1 MKKYIY
7 LKEGEIIQEGDEQ
20 KGLHGWMTLDGDY
33 FGTKVRYSEQQ
44 EMHFRRPIPH
54 TGDVQFLMCVSILV
68 PVIVNCDGR
77 EQESI
82 EAEAGELA
90 YQKVLDDPRKY
101 ISYENIDWRD
111 CKVDEVQ
118 PKYIQKAGRLDWPV
132 STHIEPFNT
141 DEPKNPGKYRMLEDG
156 EYFEDGDEEGM
167 EDGTF
172 KPLSPGAIGYV
183 YDIGFGPYRRPI
195 TEPQYRPF
203 LEGDVIEEGDQLGYN
218 GEWHD
223 FDQRNHGETI
233 YPDWAKHSRKL
244 IK

>member
-68 PVIVNCDGR
+68 PVIVKCD
-77 EQESI
+77 
-82 EAEAGELA
+82 ELA
-90 YQKVLDDPRKY
+90 QDEIEMIAGDAVIRK
-101 ISYENIDWRD
+101 IKGDVDSYVCHENIDWPA
-111 CKVDEVQ
+111 CKVDEIQ
-118 PKYIQKAGRLDWPV
+118 P
-132 STHIEPFNT
+132 
-141 DEPKNPGKYRMLEDG
+141 EPKNPGKYRMLEDG

-167 EDGTF
+167 KDGTF